1 MKKRNGKVVRILDAA
16 VKAES
21 NYEFQKAKRFYKKIA
36 EQYPKSPE
44 EYIARERIKDMDAL
58 SIEKRTYKR
67 IDKNA
72 KRILTEIGMDVS
84 SSPEL
89 MEILMQADAIDLES
103 ETALFIPLR
112 EDYVEEM
119 LDIAPED
126 FEEDPGENSF
136 GTGATPPFLH
146 CPGREKIMPANREEF
161 EEICKA
167 ASDFRDTL
175 GIFSLPVATDKSI
188 SDFECAQLMAKYF
201 PDLKMT
207 YAKNFSDEDMK
218 FFKNKEDWVDGT
230 SLITTMTYMP
240 TMVDSFIR
248 SCKNS
253 HNLLLLDLTIAG
265 STGPAS
271 PEALLTQVHAQVLF
285 MIILAQTI
293 NPGVTCIHGGIPDVL
308 GSGGDLDYSD
318 PGQPLIN
325 SAMARLN
332 MWVSRF
338 PSAQSGGSTSIIDDI
353 PAAVEESE
361 LSRNTLR
368 QYGVHIL
375 RHALGALGSLNYFSL
390 DKFIQDCNRE
400 RESRKIMWE
409 TRHDRIVP
417 LYFPE
422 DKRVISGIREIIAKG
437 GAKNADHTL
446 NNIDSFNR
454 WHSVVEE
461 ASYKKEYFPN
471 LRDTVK
477 AHRDKKFRRVANE
490 LHESQLAQTR
500 ERIWDVD
507 PEYGIDS

>member
-1 MKKRNGKVVRILDAA
+1 MKKRNRKVVRLLDSA
-16 VKAES
+16 VEAET
-21 NYEFQKAKRFYKKIA
+21 NYHFQKAKRFYKQIA
-36 EQYPKSPE
+36 EQYPNSPE
-44 EYIARERIKDMDAL
+44 EYIAKERIKDMDAL
-58 SIEKRTYKR
+58 SIEKRIYKR

-72 KRILTEIGMDVS
+72 KRILTEIGMDIS

-89 MEILMQADAIDLES
+89 MEILMQADAIDLENES
-103 ETALFIPLR
+103 ALFIPLR
-112 EDYVEEM
+112 EEYVEEM
-119 LDIAPED
+119 LDMAPDE

-146 CPGREKIMPANREEF
+146 CPGREKLLPATREEF
-161 EEICKA
+161 EEICRTA
-167 ASDFRDTL
+167 GDFRDTI

-188 SDFECAQLMAKYF
+188 SDIECAKLMEKYF

-207 YAKNFSDEDMK
+207 YTKNFSDDDMK
-218 FFKNKEDWVDGT
+218 FFKNKENWIDGT

-240 TMVDSFIR
+240 TMVDTFIR
-248 SCKNS
+248 SCKKS
-253 HNLLLLDLTIAG
+253 RNLLFLDLTIAG

-332 MWVSRF
+332 LWVSGL
-338 PSAQSGGSTSIIDDI
+338 PSAQSGGSTSITDNIL
-353 PAAVEESE
+353 AAVEESE

-368 QYGVHIL
+368 RYGVHML
-375 RHALGALGSLNYFSL
+375 RHALGALGSLNFFSL

-400 RESRKIMWE
+400 REKRKILWG
-409 TRHDRIVP
+409 THHDSVVP

-422 DKRVISGIREIIAKG
+422 DKGVIRGIREIIEKG

-446 NNIDSFNR
+446 NNIDSFNK
-454 WHSVVEE
+454 WHSVVEK
-461 ASYKKEYFPN
+461 ASYKKDYFPN

-477 AHRDKKFRRVANE
+477 AHHDKKFRRVASE
-490 LHESQLAQTR
+490 AHESQLAKTR
-500 ERIWDVD
+500 ERLWDVD
-507 PEYGIDS
+507 PEYGVE

>member
-1 MKKRNGKVVRILDAA
+1 MRRRNRKVVRLLDSA
-16 VKAES
+16 VEAET
-21 NYEFQKAKRFYKKIA
+21 NYNFQKAKRFYKQIA
-36 EQYPKSPE
+36 EQYPYSPE
-44 EYIARERIKDMDAL
+44 EDIARERMRDMDSLA
-58 SIEKRTYKR
+58 IEKRIYKR

-72 KRILTEIGMDVS
+72 KRLLTEIGMDIS

-89 MEILMQADAIDLES
+89 MEILMQADAIDLEN
-103 ETALFIPLR
+103 ETALFIPLK

-119 LDIAPED
+119 LDMAPRD

-146 CPGREKIMPANREEF
+146 CPWREQIMPANREEF
-161 EEICKA
+161 EEICRA
-167 ASDFRDTL
+167 AGDFRDTI

-188 SDFECAQLMAKYF
+188 SDFECAKLMAKYF

-207 YAKNFSDEDMK
+207 YAKNFSDDDMK

-240 TMVDSFIR
+240 TMVDTFIR

-253 HNLLLLDLTIAG
+253 RNLLLLDLTIAG

-293 NPGVTCIHGGIPDVL
+293 NPGITCIHGGIPDVL
-308 GSGGDLDYSD
+308 GSSGDLDYSD

-332 MWVSRF
+332 MWVTEF
-338 PSAQSGGSTSIIDDI
+338 PSAQSGGSTSITDNI

-368 QYGVHIL
+368 QYGVHML
-375 RHALGALGSLNYFSL
+375 RHALGALGSLNFFSL

-400 RESRKIMWE
+400 RDSRKIMLE
-409 TRHDRIVP
+409 TRNDFVVP

-422 DKRVISGIREIIAKG
+422 DKKVITGIREIIEKG

-477 AHRDKKFRRVANE
+477 AHRDKKFKRVADE
-490 LHESQLAQTR
+490 FHESQLARAR
-500 ERIWDVD
+500 ENIWDVD
-507 PEYGIDS
+507 PEYGVK

>member
-1 MKKRNGKVVRILDAA
+1 MKRRNGKVVRLLDSA
-16 VKAES
+16 VEAES

-36 EQYPKSPE
+36 ELYPKSPE

-58 SIEKRTYKR
+58 SIEKRIYKR

-89 MEILMQADAIDLES
+89 MEILMQADAIDMES

-119 LDIAPED
+119 LDIAPGD

-146 CPGREKIMPANREEF
+146 RPGREKIMPANREEF
-161 EEICKA
+161 EEICRA
-167 ASDFRDTL
+167 ASDFRDTI

-188 SDFECAQLMAKYF
+188 SDFECAELMAKYF

-218 FFKNKEDWVDGT
+218 FFKDKEDWVDGT

-240 TMVDSFIR
+240 TMVGPFIR
-248 SCKNS
+248 SCKKS
-253 HNLLLLDLTIAG
+253 KNLLLLDLTIAG
-265 STGPAS
+265 ATGPAS

-332 MWVSRF
+332 MWVSGF
-338 PSAQSGGSTSIIDDI
+338 PSAQSGGSTNIIDDI

-368 QYGVHIL
+368 EYGVHIL

-409 TRHDRIVP
+409 TRNDFVVP

-422 DKRVISGIREIIAKG
+422 DKRVITGIKEIIEKG

-454 WHSVVEE
+454 
-461 ASYKKEYFPN
+461 
-471 LRDTVK
+471 
-477 AHRDKKFRRVANE
+477 
-490 LHESQLAQTR
+490 
-500 ERIWDVD
+500 
-507 PEYGIDS
+507 